1 MNEFTRQTRGKQAG
15 EAMERL
21 RESKSM
27 AGSWNG
33 KQPKVAIVPISRR
46 KWIEKVEDEAEARIL
61 KNILKWTFEIYFFRA
76 VHKLNFYFLGINSFP
91 SNFCYSP
98 KFSYYTD
105 KEKILNC

>member
-61 KNILKWTFEIYFFRA
+61 KNILKT
-76 VHKLNFYFLGINSFP
+76 
-91 SNFCYSP
+91 
-98 KFSYYTD
+98 
-105 KEKILNC
+105 NCLATIWESQLFMPPGNKTLELY